1 MLTKEGILCF
11 WAAMFVYFDGKDGCI
26 SLRHN
31 GSISGYILPWSRIW
45 VICQEMFLFII
56 IFVIMQVKDQ
66 DQSSSRIMF
75 SRVADTKLFPW
86 GREHFIPLAN
96 TTTTQSREHSA
107 IELYFQ
113 KSTRNKGKDRNRK
126 QNSSPCHLT
135 RSPDGDGCRGGG
147 GAGGGG
153 CRWVKYLHDYQKL
166 YAYLKKT

>member
-113 KSTRNKGKDRNRK
+113 KSTRNKGKC
-126 QNSSPCHLT
+126 QNTEFKILAFQNPKFKIWSIS
-135 RSPDGDGCRGGG
+135 RF
-147 GAGGGG
+147 
-153 CRWVKYLHDYQKL
+153 
-166 YAYLKKT
+166 